1 MPTATARRNPVDKH
15 DARRRALADS
25 ALRTLGELGY
35 AKSSLREIATNSEF
49 THGVVHYYF
58 ADKLDLIVYCVRQ
71 YKATCV
77 QRYDG
82 VIADSMGPEELVDAF
97 VAKLCETLVDEAPM
111 HRLWYDLRSQS
122 MFEENLREAVQQID
136 KTLEHMIWRVVT
148 RYAELVDQEVSVTS
162 HMAYAA
168 LDGIFQQALL
178 GHLFD
183 HENALGQLADEVRTV
198 MPMMLTARQPVRS

>member
-1 MPTATARRNPVDKH
+1 MSTATARRNPVDKH

-35 AKSSLREIATNSEF
+35 ARSSLREIANNSEF

-58 ADKLDLIVYCVRQ
+58 GDKLQLIVYCVKQ

-77 QRYDG
+77 KRYDG
-82 VIADSMGPEELVDAF
+82 VVADSMGPAELVDAF

-136 KTLEHMIWRVVT
+136 KTLEEMIWRVVT
-148 RYAELVDQEVSVTS
+148 RYAELVDDEVGISS

-178 GHLFD
+178 GHVCD
-183 HENALGQLADEVRTV
+183 RDDALDQLAAEVRQA
-198 MPMMLTARQPVRS
+198 MPMMLAGRR